1 MKGIENEVENLLTVL
16 FKSNTKNRN
25 FLLYGGSNTTELN
38 EKKKWKFI
46 YGKMK
51 QYRNEMAII
60 VHRQRIFHCL
70 NNGCVSSWARV
81 LEKYQQAI
89 ESDSQFFIAS
99 IKTDPFSIL
108 ITSRI
113 FYSFFFLLLLL
124 LLHLFYVLPFQR
136 QCLYVYIVRG
146 HNVLWVWTGK
156 SAMFSQSPSDIVDL
170 VDFIFFEAKIM

>member
-1 MKGIENEVENLLTVL
+1 
-16 FKSNTKNRN
+16 
-25 FLLYGGSNTTELN
+25 
-38 EKKKWKFI
+38 
-46 YGKMK
+46 MK

-113 FYSFFFLLLLL
+113 FYSFFFSTTSTSSSSFLCSS
-124 LLHLFYVLPFQR
+124 FP
-136 QCLYVYIVRG
+136 
-146 HNVLWVWTGK
+146 T
-156 SAMFSQSPSDIVDL
+156 AMFVCVHCSRAQCSLGLNRKISYVFTITVGYCR
-170 VDFIFFEAKIM
+170 FSRFYIF